1 MLRLSSRKTRKIIS
15 TVIVILLILSM
26 TVPMILSLF
35 N

>member
-1 MLRLSSRKTRKIIS
+1 MFNMNSRKTKKIIS

-26 TVPMILSLF
+26 TVPVLVSMF